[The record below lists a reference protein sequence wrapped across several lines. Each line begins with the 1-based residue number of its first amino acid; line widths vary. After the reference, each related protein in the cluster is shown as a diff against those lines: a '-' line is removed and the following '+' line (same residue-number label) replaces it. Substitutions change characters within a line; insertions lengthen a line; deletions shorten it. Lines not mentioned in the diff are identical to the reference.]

1 MKQGDIVWL
10 KFPFS
15 NLTQQKLRPAV
26 VLSNDRY
33 NKYANV
39 LLAGIYG
46 KKQPLSMQI
55 TNRDLEQK
63 KMQKTSYISFQNIM
77 SVEKTLIGQ
86 RIDSLNAQKLQQVL
100 RALQNYC

>member
-86 RIDSLNAQKLQQVL
+86 RIDSLNAQRLQQVL

>member
-63 KMQKTSYISFQNIM
+63 QMQKTSYISFQNIM

-100 RALQNYC
+100 RALQHYC

>member
-15 NLTQQKLRPAV
+15 NLNQQKLRPAV

-55 TNRDLEQK
+55 TNKDLEQK
-63 KMQKTSYISFQNIM
+63 RMQKTSYISFQNIM

-86 RIDSLNAQKLQQVL
+86 QIDALTKNKLKD
-100 RALQNYC
+100 ALSIARKCL

>member
-10 KFPFS
+10 EFPFS
-15 NLTQQKLRPAV
+15 NLAAKKLRPAL

-33 NKYANV
+33 NKCANV

-46 KKQPLSMQI
+46 KKQPLSMQL
-55 TNRDLEQK
+55 TNRDLERKQ
-63 KMQKTSYISFQNIM
+63 MQKESYISFQNIM

-86 RIDSLNAQKLQQVL
+86 QIDALTKNKLKD
-100 RALQNYC
+100 ALSIARKCL